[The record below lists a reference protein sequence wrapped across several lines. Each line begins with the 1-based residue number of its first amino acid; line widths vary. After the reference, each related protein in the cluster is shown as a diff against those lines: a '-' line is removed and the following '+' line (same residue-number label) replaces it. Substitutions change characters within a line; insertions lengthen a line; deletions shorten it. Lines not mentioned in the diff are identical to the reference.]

1 MRRPAPLVLL
11 ILLLVAAANLVSQP
25 LIEIILI
32 GVLCALFLLIL
43 HRLVVHGFPNRLRV
57 SPRGGRIA
65 LWSLVAVAAIAPFC
79 AMLATQPMLRLT
91 ATPAQFTTTDGIT
104 DQRGFYATETDA
116 MGNRYV
122 WTRDH
127 ATLVFDSLV
136 HKPVTLTVAMRSA
149 AITGGPDAP
158 VRVTVNGRDIGEL
171 HPDPTSRAFQPLSV
185 RFVPFDWGGGRTEI
199 KFTAQPF
206 VPSSVDTRQL
216 GTMIQSVSL
225 DKGEAWSTITRRLW
239 LIGALPALAAL
250 MIGCA
255 LVARR
260 SRSTLA
266 SRAASAL
273 CIVGAADAVLVTALI
288 LRIGVIQ
295 WDTYVAWTLGSLAI
309 AICFT
314 LAALTL
320 PFGAPDAPNLLR
332 RARSW
337 IGRYRPGARFA
348 GWRDGA
354 LRPLLRPS
362 AVEPMPTQRA
372 IVSDLLLVFVI
383 AVGVRC
389 IWAVIVP
396 PWQGPDEPDHYIYTA
411 HIANQGRIP
420 HVPFPP
426 YPTYPIEVGRSWG
439 LTFFGD
445 ISRLGNAGS
454 PNLAQLPINYDYAAA
469 RSYEAPFEDRLSS
482 AGARRTGDPP
492 LYFLIEAVPY
502 WLFRNAPILTR
513 LFALRCGSAVLGAL
527 SCVFAYLFA
536 YELRRQRSWGWAI
549 GLCMALMP
557 MYAFI
562 AGTVNNDVGVD
573 LFAAALIW
581 LIARAWRQPALSPLL
596 ALSIGVISA
605 LTMLAKATALPIV
618 LIAGI
623 IVLMKVFP
631 LLRLL
636 RTPRRALRMCAA
648 TVGVYAAGAIATYAP
663 WSLFWYHY
671 YGSVKLLT
679 IPVIHLVHLLSGA
692 TPVAAAPM
700 RGPEVAAHGSPFV
713 TLLAAHTSLL
723 DYLRYETDSSWVRV
737 QNVLLKTF
745 WGDFGWLDAPLPE
758 RVFTPIAVVY
768 LIGGVGLLIQFVL
781 QPKRRG
787 MLLLLLGMVVAQV
800 VFLFIGVDWYG
811 SFRHEGI
818 EFGLQGRYFFP
829 VLAPLLL
836 LLLSGWEHLAGERG
850 IILRL
855 APFCMAVLQLI
866 ALATILSRYYGVEVG

>member
-273 CIVGAADAVLVTALI
+273 CIVGAADAALVTALI

-354 LRPLLRPS
+354 LRPLSCPS
-362 AVEPMPTQRA
+362 AVEPMPTRRA
-372 IVSDLLLVFVI
+372 IVSDLLLVFVV
-383 AVGVRC
+383 ALGVRC

-396 PWQGPDEPDHYIYTA
+396 PWQGPDEPDHYVYAA

-426 YPTYPIEVGRSWG
+426 YPAYPIEVGRSWG
-439 LTFFGD
+439 LTLFGD
-445 ISRLGNAGS
+445 VSRLGNAGP
-454 PNLAQLPINYDYAAA
+454 PNLAYLPIAYDYAAA
-469 RSYEAPFEDRLSS
+469 RSYTAPFQERLSD

-492 LYFLIEAVPY
+492 LYFLLEAVPY
-502 WLFRNAPILTR
+502 LLFKNAPILSR
-513 LFALRCGSAVLGAL
+513 LFALRVGSGVLGAL
-527 SCVFAYLFA
+527 SCVFAYLLA

-573 LFAAALIW
+573 LFAGALTW
-581 LIARAWRQPALSPLL
+581 LIARAWRRPTLSLPL
-596 ALSIGVISA
+596 ALAIGVTSGLA
-605 LTMLAKATALPIV
+605 LLTKATALPII

-623 IVLMKVFP
+623 IVLIKAFP
-631 LLRLL
+631 LLRAS
-636 RTPRRALRMCAA
+636 RRALRARAA
-648 TVGVYAAGAIATYAP
+648 VLGTYAGGVIAMYAP
-663 WSLFWYHY
+663 WLLFWYRY
-671 YGSVKLLT
+671 YNEIRILT
-679 IPVIHLVHLLSGA
+679 IPIAPFVRFLSGA
-692 TPVAAAPM
+692 TTVAASPT
-700 RGPEVAAHGSPFV
+700 RGPEMAIHGPSIV
-713 TLLAAHTSLL
+713 TFLATHTSLL

-745 WGDFGWLDAPLPE
+745 WGDFGWLDAPLPDH
-758 RVFTPIAVVY
+758 VFTPIVVAY
-768 LIGGVGLLIQFVL
+768 LIGGVGLLIQFAL

-787 MLLLLLGMVVAQV
+787 MLLLLVGMIVAQV
-800 VFLFIGVDWYG
+800 VFLFIGVDWYQ